1 MKRWILLTKKAC
13 AMAICATLLPG
24 AYETAR
30 QSLLGWPRQAAY
42 EGMIPDGLIV
52 KKQGLETAID
62 ANAMTSAWNSAAGNQ
77 GEASSTAGSQ
87 GAALSAAGNQGETS
101 GAAQAGTA
109 AQTGSAGTGSA
120 TRVIRTG
127 SKSGGKEGPGKEW
140 DAVMTVTAPITGYL
154 GGSKLT
160 LLANQTN
167 TQMLSVLVE
176 TNNGKMIMIDGG
188 TEGDCGHLVE
198 SLLARGGHVDT
209 WLITHPHSD
218 HVGALKE
225 ILTHPEYGVTIGNIY
240 YSFQYQGWY
249 QDNEAYRADLVGEL
263 MNAFQILPPQALH
276 GDIVKGQEIQVDN
289 VKITV
294 MNQPYLFSTNSINN
308 SSVAYM
314 LDINGK
320 KALFLGDMGEEA
332 GRQFLADNSPESLKC
347 DIVQMAHHGQSG
359 VGFEVYKVLSPEI
372 CLWGTPGWLWNND
385 SGSGVDSGNW
395 KTIETRKWM
404 AQLGVPYHLCIKDG
418 DQVIQ

>member
-1 MKRWILLTKKAC
+1 M
-13 AMAICATLLPG
+13 
-24 AYETAR
+24 
-30 QSLLGWPRQAAY
+30 
-42 EGMIPDGLIV
+42 
-52 KKQGLETAID
+52 
-62 ANAMTSAWNSAAGNQ
+62 
-77 GEASSTAGSQ
+77 
-87 GAALSAAGNQGETS
+87 
-101 GAAQAGTA
+101 
-109 AQTGSAGTGSA
+109 
-120 TRVIRTG
+120 
-127 SKSGGKEGPGKEW
+127 KEGPGKEW
-140 DAVMTVTAPITGYL
+140 DAVTTVTAPITGYL

-176 TNNGKMIMIDGG
+176 TNNGRMIMIDGG
-188 TEGDCGHLVE
+188 TEGDSGHLVE
-198 SLLARGGHVDT
+198 SLLARGGHVDA

-218 HVGALKE
+218 HVGALKD

-263 MNAFQILPPQALH
+263 VNAFQILPPQALH
-276 GDIVKGQEIQVDN
+276 GDIVKGQEILVDN

-294 MNQPYLFSTNSINN
+294 MNQPYLFGTNSINN

-332 GRQFLADNSPESLKC
+332 GKQFIADNSPESLKC
-347 DIVQMAHHGQSG
+347 DIVQMAHHGQNG
-359 VGFEVYKVLSPEI
+359 VGFEVYKILSPQI
-372 CLWGTPGWLWNND
+372 CLWGAPGWLWNND

>member
-1 MKRWILLTKKAC
+1 MKRTGLWMQKAC
-13 AMAICATLLPG
+13 VMALCAMLLPG
-24 AYETAR
+24 AYESAR
-30 QSLLGWPRQAAY
+30 QCFLGWPRQAAE
-42 EGMIPDGLIV
+42 EGMIPDGLIM
-52 KKQGLETAID
+52 KKQGLETAVD
-62 ANAMTSAWNSAAGNQ
+62 ANALTAGWNSNAAASADVPSQPVDTATQAANAQNAAMQNTSSQTGSQTPRVIRAGNQ
-77 GEASSTAGSQ
+77 KEGM
-87 GAALSAAGNQGETS
+87 
-101 GAAQAGTA
+101 
-109 AQTGSAGTGSA
+109 
-120 TRVIRTG
+120 
-127 SKSGGKEGPGKEW
+127 EGPGKEYEP
-140 DAVMTVTAPITGYL
+140 VVTGAIPPAGYL

-176 TNNGKMIMIDGG
+176 TNQGKMIMIDGG
-188 TEGDCGHLVE
+188 TEGDSGHLVE

-218 HVGALKE
+218 HAGALKD

-240 YSFQYQGWY
+240 YSFQYQSWY
-249 QDNEAYRADLVGEL
+249 QDNEAYRADLVQEL
-263 MNAFQILPPQALH
+263 VNAFQILPPQALH
-276 GDIVKGQEIQVDN
+276 GDIYKGQEILVDN

-294 MNQPYLFSTNSINN
+294 MNQPYLFTTNSINN

-332 GRQFLADNSPESLKC
+332 GRQFIADNPPESLKC

-359 VGFEVYKVLSPEI
+359 VGLEVYRILQPEI
-372 CLWGTPGWLWNND
+372 CLWGAPSWLWNND
-385 SGSGVDSGNW
+385 SGSGVDSGSW